1 MKPALKHSPEHSAP
15 DPLAV
20 SRFRL
25 RLHLSPKGRPSA
37 RESGTPYFPPET
49 AKVSRPAPRDVDQR
63 AEFFLRLND
72 RQHAPLVR
80 PLPARRALILDS
92 IITWGT
98 IAAVV
103 WWLWLR

>member
-1 MKPALKHSPEHSAP
+1 MKATP

-25 RLHLSPKGRPSA
+25 RLHLAPKGRPSA
-37 RESGTPYFPPET
+37 RETGAPYFPPET
-49 AKVSRPAPRDVDQR
+49 AKVSRPAPRDIDQR

-72 RQHAPLVR
+72 RQHAPLTR
-80 PLPARRALILDS
+80 PLPARRALILENVIVWS
-92 IITWGT
+92 TIT
-98 IAAVV
+98 AVV